1 MASRPFIL
9 RFPVRGIDRSRVPGA
24 QPKDTSYDMDNMR
37 PFDVAD
43 ERLRG
48 GQRPG
53 LSKWSTDQIG
63 GDEQPVVAIISVSS
77 VE

>member
-1 MASRPFIL
+1 MANFIL
-9 RFPVRGIDRSRVPGA
+9 RFPIHGVDKSRVPEA
-24 QPKDTSYDMDNMR
+24 QPEGTSPDMDNMR

-53 LSKWSTDQIG
+53 LSKWSGNQIG
-63 GDEQPVVAIISVSS
+63 GAEQPVVALCVVSS